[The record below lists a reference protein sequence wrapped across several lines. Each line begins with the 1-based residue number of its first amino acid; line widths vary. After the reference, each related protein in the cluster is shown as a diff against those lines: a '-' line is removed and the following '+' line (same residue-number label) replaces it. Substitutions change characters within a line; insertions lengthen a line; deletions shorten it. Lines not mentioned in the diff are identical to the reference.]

1 MTRFKAARM
10 VRPMLHKRRGA
21 LARAIRVAGLPL
33 VALQEHLA
41 TSDPGLVRLTL
52 AARGTL
58 SVFLTAVA
66 ALLGARLL
74 GAPLQEF
81 AAGVTLSMMGPF
93 LMREL
98 TQRQRQR
105 TLLTLML
112 SAGAATVGTAL
123 LHGHGPAGDSCF
135 LVLVFLCFLLHP
147 RSPRMV
153 GVGLVAVVTS
163 YVGLYLGLPPA
174 TLPVQLLSL
183 VLATP
188 VIAFACFV
196 AVPLNPAATLRRT
209 VAAAQ
214 GRAAQ
219 VLRSAGR
226 ITGEA
231 PAPGGAI
238 KRLRRDLVRL
248 NEAAL
253 AADDQLALL
262 HPDGRDAVR
271 SGLIALEL
279 AAARLIEAL
288 RAGTPGPRHAMR
300 LRLHGQRMRQGGRH
314 ASAAGLLERGTLR
327 ATLVELG
334 HAGHALG
341 AAAQEIAPAWEAPPA
356 AGSPPGPLAW
366 RTAMRVTL
374 AAALAMAGGMALSP
388 QRWFWAV
395 LTVYVVF
402 LNARSRGD
410 TIHKG
415 LQRLFGTLLGIASGL
430 VLATLL
436 ASSQVL
442 QAAALLLS
450 VFGMF
455 YLFLASY
462 TAGIFCVTV
471 MLGLLY
477 GMLGAA
483 PEALLMLRLEE
494 TAIGAAAAIL
504 VAAFVLPVRTRDQ
517 VLRSGHAVLVSML
530 DVVRS
535 SRQALSGVPG
545 ALPMQ
550 AMRQVDRQV
559 ADLRLALAPLTA
571 GRLLFRRSTLE
582 RPVPAL
588 LDCVHWARVLAA
600 ASQGGAAPPH
610 AAGLVG
616 QAKQIEARLTELA
629 GLATIHAGTGRPETS
644 RPEAQPPGVD
654 PASAEAAL
662 ARLAAAVET
671 LAGRMEVGR
680 QAGFALD
687 V

>member
-1 MTRFKAARM
+1 MADP
-10 VRPMLHKRRGA
+10 V
-21 LARAIRVAGLPL
+21 L

-41 TSDPGLVRLTL
+41 TSDPGLARLTL

-58 SVFLTAVA
+58 SVFLTTIA

-81 AAGVTLSMMGPF
+81 ASGVTFSMVGPF

-98 TQRQRQR
+98 TRRQRQR

-112 SAGAATVGTAL
+112 AAAAATVGTAL

-147 RSPRMV
+147 RSPRMI
-153 GVGLVAVVTS
+153 GIGLMAVVTS
-163 YVGLYLGLPPA
+163 YVGLYLELPPA
-174 TLPVQLLSL
+174 TLPIQLLSL
-183 VLATP
+183 VLAAP
-188 VIAFACFV
+188 VVAFAGFV
-196 AVPLNPAATLRRT
+196 VVPLDPAATLRRT
-209 VAAAQ
+209 AAAVQ

-226 ITGEA
+226 IAGEA
-231 PAPGGAI
+231 PASSGAA
-238 KRLRRDLVRL
+238 RRFRRDLVRL

-262 HPDGRDAVR
+262 LPDGRDAMR
-271 SGLIALEL
+271 SRLIDIEL
-279 AAARLIEAL
+279 ATARLIGGL
-288 RAGTPGPRHAMR
+288 RAAPLGPRHALR
-300 LRLHGQRMRQGGRH
+300 LRLHERRMRRGRRY
-314 ASAAGLLERGTLR
+314 ASTASLLEQGTLR
-327 ATLVELG
+327 ADLATLG
-334 HAGHALG
+334 HAVHALG
-341 AAAQEIAPAWEAPPA
+341 VAAQGIAPAVGEPPA
-356 AGSPPGPLAW
+356 ARLPPGPLAW
-366 RTAMRVTL
+366 RLATRVTL

-388 QRWFWAV
+388 HRWFWAV

-415 LQRLFGTLLGIASGL
+415 LQRLLGTVLGIGSGL

-436 ASSQVL
+436 AGSQGL
-442 QAAALLLS
+442 QAGALLLS
-450 VFGMF
+450 IFGMF

-477 GMLGAA
+477 GMLGAP
-483 PEALLMLRLEE
+483 PEDLLLLRLEE

-517 VLRSGHAVLVSML
+517 VLRSGHAVLASL
-530 DVVRS
+530 RDAVRS
-535 SRQALSGVPG
+535 SREALSGVPG

-571 GRLLFRRSTLE
+571 RRLLLRRDTE

-588 LDCVHWARVLAA
+588 LDCVHWARVVVA
-600 ASQGGAAPPH
+600 ASQGMAALPH
-610 AAGLVG
+610 AAELAM
-616 QAKQIEARLTELA
+616 QAARIEARLAELA
-629 GLATIHAGTGRPETS
+629 GMAASTATPLA
-644 RPEAQPPGVD
+644 
-654 PASAEAAL
+654 PASPRPGSAELEAAL
-662 ARLAAAVET
+662 AQLAAAVET
-671 LAGRMEVGR
+671 LAERMETGGP
-680 QAGFALD
+680 AGFALE